1 MDKSRVLLAFRIRE
15 YRWLWLSSLANA
27 NGFMPLMVGQG
38 WLILT
43 ITNSPF
49 MVGLAPGLGGIAAM
63 ISSPIAGVLV
73 DRINRRSVLIVS
85 QSIMAS
91 SVLVLGL
98 LTIFN
103 LIEVW
108 QILML
113 STISGLSRGFGNPAR
128 STLMYDVVGPKAIM
142 NAMAGQMLSF
152 QFASIFGPLAA
163 GFIMAAHGPGPL
175 FLMISGSLY
184 LSVIFLFK
192 VPSINPKI
200 KASGSI
206 LTNLQQGIVTT
217 FRDKRLRTIM
227 TAVFIT
233 ETLAFSATSMFPI
246 IARDVLLAGPIVLG
260 LLPTF
265 RGIGGVIGAI
275 TVSSFGD
282 IKYKG
287 WTLII
292 ADIILGCLLIIFAFS
307 NNLNVSLFLVLLSGA
322 CGTTFSTMATTL
334 IQTLAPDNMRG
345 RVMGIHGFIISG
357 LGLGGIFMG
366 AMSSLFGTTWA
377 ITSGSVT
384 VISNATR
391 SIPVAKS
398 LQTIRK

>member
-1 MDKSRVLLAFRIRE
+1 MDKSRVFLAFRIPA
-15 YRWLWLSSLANA
+15 YRWLWAASLANA
-27 NGFMPLMVGQG
+27 NGFMPLMIGQG

-63 ISSPIAGVLV
+63 ISSPIGGVLV
-73 DRINRRSVLIVS
+73 DRVNRRSVLIVS

-91 SVLVLGL
+91 SVLILGL
-98 LTIFN
+98 LTIFG

-108 QILML
+108 QILIL
-113 STISGLSRGFGNPAR
+113 STVSGLSRGFGNPAR

-142 NAMAGQMLSF
+142 NAMAGQMMSF
-152 QFASIFGPLAA
+152 QLASIFGPLAS
-163 GFIMAAHGPGPL
+163 GFIMAAYGPGPL
-175 FLMISGSLY
+175 FLIITISLY
-184 LSVIFLFK
+184 LSVALLLK
-192 VPSINPKI
+192 VPSINPKTR
-200 KASGSI
+200 ATGSI
-206 LTNLQQGIVTT
+206 LDNLRQGISTT
-217 FRDKRLRTIM
+217 LRDRQLRTVM
-227 TAVFIT
+227 TAVFVT

-246 IARDVLLAGPIVLG
+246 IARDVLFAGPVVLG

-287 WTLII
+287 WTMLV
-292 ADIILGCLLIIFAFS
+292 ADIILGCLLILFAFS
-307 NNLNVSLFLVLLSGA
+307 RILPISLILILFAGA

-357 LGLGGIFMG
+357 MGLGGIFMG

-391 SIPVAKS
+391 SIPIAKS
-398 LQTIRK
+398 LQNIRN

>member
-1 MDKSRVLLAFRIRE
+1 MDKSRVLLAFRIPA
-15 YRWLWLSSLANA
+15 YRWLWYASLANA

-63 ISSPIAGVLV
+63 ISSPIGGVLV
-73 DRINRRSVLIVS
+73 DRINRRTVLIVA

-98 LTIFN
+98 LTIFE

-108 QILML
+108 QILLL
-113 STISGLSRGFGNPAR
+113 SSISGLSRGFGNPAR

-163 GFIMAAHGPGPL
+163 GFIMAAYGPGPL
-175 FLMISGSLY
+175 FLIISGSLS
-184 LSVIFLFK
+184 LSIICLFK
-192 VPSINPKI
+192 VPSINPKT
-200 KASGSI
+200 KASGS
-206 LTNLQQGIVTT
+206 LLNNLRQGISTT
-217 FRDKRLRTIM
+217 YGDRRLRTIM
-227 TAVFIT
+227 TAVFLT

-287 WTLII
+287 WTLIV

-307 NNLNVSLFLVLLSGA
+307 NNLPVSLFLILLSGV